1 MSLPRSTEIPAELI
15 WELAGRLKEGEE
27 FVRTTLFDELVSSIP
42 KEPQVRALVYH
53 SELAADV
60 AVPWHIHN
68 GPIFALLLQGEII
81 LQFPGE
87 AEPGQEYHYKAGD
100 VFVEPIGAVHRAI
113 NPNPAV
119 PMISLAF
126 QLTPPDRD
134 HIVNVSTQRF
144 DHRPRT
150 AQRGVPQPQAELRNR
165 LEGSRE

>member
-1 MSLPRSTEIPAELI
+1 MSFPKSGAVPEEL
-15 WELAGRLKEGEE
+15 LLQLSGRLKDGEQ
-27 FVRTTLFDELVSSIP
+27 FVRTSFFDELVSTIP
-42 KEPQVRALVYH
+42 KEPEVRALVYH

-87 AEPGQEYHYKAGD
+87 DEPGQEYHYRAGD
-100 VFVEPIGAVHRAI
+100 VFVEPVGAVHRAI
-113 NPNPAV
+113 NPNPDI

-134 HIVNVSTQRF
+134 HIVNVSAQPF

-150 AQRGVPQPQAELRNR
+150 AQRGVPQPQAQLLEQ
-165 LEGSRE
+165 LEGSR